1 MMMMLRQSGFGSSRC
16 QDCGNQSKKDCVYMR
31 CRTCCNSKGFEC
43 ETHVKSTWVPAY
55 RRQKRHQQLL
65 LPASSVPQHDNPK
78 RLREE
83 NPSSRGLEERNFPSE
98 VNSLATFRCV
108 RVSSIDETDDEQYA
122 YQTSVNI
129 GGHVFKGIL
138 YDKGPDASHYSLGES
153 SSSQAH
159 VANAADHHQA
169 LTTAAAAS
177 AAEEVPFLP
186 PSFPFP
192 LNAFMSDIIVH
203 LAGHLRRP

>member
-138 YDKGPDASHYSLGES
+138 YDKGPDASHYSL
-153 SSSQAH
+153 
-159 VANAADHHQA
+159 
-169 LTTAAAAS
+169 

>member
-1 MMMMLRQSGFGSSRC
+1 
-16 QDCGNQSKKDCVYMR
+16 MR

-65 LPASSVPQHDNPK
+65 LAASSVPQHDKPK

-83 NPSSRGLEERNFPSE
+83 NPSSSGLEERNFPAE

-138 YDKGPDASHYSLGES
+138 YDQGPDASHYSLGES

-159 VANAADHHQA
+159 VANAAHHQA
-169 LTTAAAAS
+169 LTTTAAAAAAAS
-177 AAEEVPFLP
+177 AAEQVPVLP

-192 LNAFMSDIIVH
+192 LNAFMSGMQFFQH
-203 LAGHLRRP
+203 PKSS